1 MKNREESRESTE
13 GRTDRRTLGPL
24 STQGLSRQH
33 MKSLPSPKKVV
44 QGIARATSFR
54 RKTLQQQP
62 KTLPT
67 TDPTTESPAIND
79 QEEASNMAS
88 PRAKSLPSPMQ
99 VAQGIARVTSF
110 KRKTLQQQKVPTT
123 ATPTDESPTS
133 EVSIEDIDDHE
144 EARREEALLASLRN
158 AREHNQLCAEP
169 EDTLR
174 SSAPMQ
180 LLTAGPDPGPFA
192 SPALEPPSASP
203 DSARP
208 WDSIVLNRKD
218 SHLDLPVT
226 KPLLDG
232 GTSHPRQ
239 DRAHSSRQ
247 GASLMAL
254 RLLASLISFIAIATL
269 LVLTFE
275 TSALH
280 LALLVTRRLPASAQD
295 LVYECVPR
303 LAPPPP
309 MVRRKKILLGLF

>member
-1 MKNREESRESTE
+1 
-13 GRTDRRTLGPL
+13 
-24 STQGLSRQH
+24 

-79 QEEASNMAS
+79 QEEAHMAS

-192 SPALEPPSASP
+192 SPALEPPQESTVPRRALSA
-203 DSARP
+203 
-208 WDSIVLNRKD
+208 
-218 SHLDLPVT
+218 T
-226 KPLLDG
+226 
-232 GTSHPRQ
+232 
-239 DRAHSSRQ
+239 
-247 GASLMAL
+247 
-254 RLLASLISFIAIATL
+254 AT
-269 LVLTFE
+269 
-275 TSALH
+275 
-280 LALLVTRRLPASAQD
+280 ASAAATA
-295 LVYECVPR
+295 VESAGVASTTTVCCEKSSSSSSSSSSTR
-303 LAPPPP
+303 A
-309 MVRRKKILLGLF
+309 

>member
-1 MKNREESRESTE
+1 
-13 GRTDRRTLGPL
+13 
-24 STQGLSRQH
+24 
-33 MKSLPSPKKVV
+33 
-44 QGIARATSFR
+44 
-54 RKTLQQQP
+54 
-62 KTLPT
+62 
-67 TDPTTESPAIND
+67 
-79 QEEASNMAS
+79 MAS

-309 MVRRKKILLGLF
+309 MVRRRKILLGLF